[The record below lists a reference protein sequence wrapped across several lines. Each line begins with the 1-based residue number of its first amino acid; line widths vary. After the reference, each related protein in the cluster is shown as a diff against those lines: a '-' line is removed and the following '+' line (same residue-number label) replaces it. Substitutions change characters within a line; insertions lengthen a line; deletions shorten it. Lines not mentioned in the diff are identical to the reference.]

1 MKNSSINLFFLTIIS
16 LFGWSNLLH
25 AENLCLEFHQ
35 AILDN
40 NKDKV
45 ENMLQNPKID
55 PYCQDENNNN
65 YLHLM
70 AQMSELNFDI
80 FCLLPK
86 STLLIMKNND
96 NDYPLNTAIKFNNT
110 KFFKEILL
118 EIDNHNY
125 NDKITE
131 IINNQDLEGKTS
143 LHWALLHNNKD
154 IIISLLKNNADF
166 KIKDKNGTTAQKL
179 SSKLSLIPF
188 KSKLMKIIVED
199 YIPQKILFKD
209 LK

>member
-35 AILDN
+35 SILDN
-40 NKDKV
+40 NKDKI

-70 AQMSELNFDI
+70 AQMPEFNFEI
-80 FCLLPK
+80 LCLLPK
-86 STLLIMKNND
+86 SKLLIMKNN
-96 NDYPLNTAIKFNNT
+96 NNEYPLNIAIKFNNT
-110 KFFKEILL
+110 KAFKVILFEIN
-118 EIDNHNY
+118 NHNY

-131 IINNQDLEGKTS
+131 IINNQDIEGKTS
-143 LHWALLHNNKD
+143 LHWALMHNNKH
-154 IIISLLKNNADF
+154 IIIILLKNNADF
-166 KIKDKNGTTAQKL
+166 KIKDKNDMTAQEL

-188 KSKLMKIIVED
+188 KSKLM
-199 YIPQKILFKD
+199 
-209 LK
+209 